1 MHQPHDL
8 ICFLTSNSSPS
19 ILCTGL
25 INPWMRK
32 LILFAWRFLQEG
44 TTMNYMGSRTNHMHN
59 LTELVWQAL
68 ETQVNLSLS
77 LSLSLSLTHTHTHTH
92 TFMFFLENVYDPY
105 ITNNGCTHDVGVSQ
119 WQSKPCIISLTNIH
133 ISVLLMLG
141 WKRQE
146 EQGPCNFQMILTT
159 SQT

>member
-1 MHQPHDL
+1 
-8 ICFLTSNSSPS
+8 
-19 ILCTGL
+19 
-25 INPWMRK
+25 
-32 LILFAWRFLQEG
+32 
-44 TTMNYMGSRTNHMHN
+44 MNYMGSHTNHMHN

-77 LSLSLSLTHTHTHTH
+77 LSL

-105 ITNNGCTHDVGVSQ
+105 ITNNGCTHDVGISQ

>member
-1 MHQPHDL
+1 LHGGLRVSAGRNNYELHGISYKPHAQFDG
-8 ICFLTSNSSPS
+8 TSLASFGDTS
-19 ILCTGL
+19 
-25 INPWMRK
+25 
-32 LILFAWRFLQEG
+32 E
-44 TTMNYMGSRTNHMHN
+44 
-59 LTELVWQAL
+59 
-68 ETQVNLSLS
+68 
-77 LSLSLSLTHTHTHTH
+77 SLSLSLTL

-105 ITNNGCTHDVGVSQ
+105 ITNNGCTHDVGIPQ
-119 WQSKPCIISLTNIH
+119 WQSKPLINSLTNIH